1 MLNPKRAQIYRD
13 RHAHQNRT
21 YLALPDKIQKF
32 ILQKDLKNLDL
43 FFKTPES
50 QCFNF
55 YPSLLD
61 LADKDMECFSELL
74 SQRIIPY
81 KYLPAQLIQFL
92 QQFQTEE
99 ILNYLNHIDDPY
111 QFYHI
116 DMEVFCPSTAF
127 LNQKIQL
134 KETLV
139 QFFEQLVNAF
149 ADRINLLKES
159 VDASPI
165 FGPNEHEMLFAYINK
180 LDLNKDMDLYELCY
194 LFKNYYCGAKPDFKT
209 SQEIYLMGAFAG
221 ESSASIMALI
231 KEETEFYYFQ
241 DLEWKQFAD
250 QFLSLEKQ
258 TGKEK
263 ELKNL
268 FLEMD
273 RWEAEKGPLVSTH
286 LILLGVEING
296 GIPRQ
301 DPRKGHETNTAYFT
315 PLDLAEIYGHPFAI
329 RRLRECGAKTYQEV
343 EAEAQQQLAQVIQEI
358 WG

>member
-1 MLNPKRAQIYRD
+1 MLNPERAQIYRE
-13 RHAHQNRT
+13 RHAYQNRT

-32 ILQKDLKNLDL
+32 IVQKDLKNLDL

-50 QCFNF
+50 QYFNF
-55 YPSLLD
+55 YPSVLD
-61 LADKDMECFSELL
+61 FAGKDIEYFSELL
-74 SQRIIPY
+74 AQQIIPY
-81 KYLPAQLIQFL
+81 KYLPGQLIQFL
-92 QQFQTEE
+92 QQYQTEE

-116 DMEVFCPSTAF
+116 EMEVFYPSTAL
-127 LNQKIQL
+127 LNQKSQL
-134 KETLV
+134 KESLV
-139 QFFEQLVNAF
+139 QFFEQLFNAF
-149 ADRINLLKES
+149 ADRLNLLKES
-159 VDASPI
+159 VNASPI
-165 FGPNEHEMLFAYINK
+165 FGHNEHAQLLSHINK

-221 ESSASIMALI
+221 ESSASIMEMI

-263 ELKNL
+263 ELKDL
-268 FLEMD
+268 FLEMN
-273 RWEAEKGPLVSTH
+273 RWETEKGPLVSTH
-286 LILLGVEING
+286 LIHLGVDING

-301 DPRKGHETNTAYFT
+301 DPRKGHEKKTYLT
-315 PLDLAEIYGHPFAI
+315 PLDLAEMYGHPFAL
-329 RRLRECGAKTYQEV
+329 RNLRERGAKTYQEV
-343 EAEAQQQLAQVIQEI
+343 ETEAQQQLAQVIQEI